1 MSPAVASAGTAK
13 VTFVPKLGLFDA
25 TMIVMGSMIGSGIF
39 IAPSLMAGYV
49 PVPQVLIGLWVLGG
63 LLTAAGAVAY
73 GELAALFPR
82 AGGQY
87 VFLREAYGPL
97 WGFLYGW
104 TLFFVIQTGFIA
116 AVAIAFAKYLG
127 VFVPALSE
135 SHVIL
140 RIPVGA
146 WVFQF
151 NSAQVVGVL
160 TIALLTFI
168 NCLGVLWGAWV
179 QNLFTVSKVA
189 AIAVLVG
196 LAFFIGPGSRSHF
209 WSPFQV
215 SDFRPLRPEAAGTG
229 FLAAL
234 AVALSKA
241 LFAYDAWNSVTF
253 AAEEVKTPHRTVP
266 RSMVLGTLG
275 VMVVYVLATMAYLYV
290 VPVLEMAQVSDNR
303 IGEAAARRLFGDL
316 GAQLIAVAIM
326 ISTFGCDNGLIL
338 SGPRV
343 YYAMARDGLFFQ
355 QVAYLH
361 PRFRTPVLSL
371 VLQGVWASVLTVSGT
386 YNALL
391 TYTTFASLLFGAMT
405 VAGVFIL
412 RRKYPTWE
420 RPYRCW
426 GYPVVPWAYILV
438 ALLFVVYV
446 IVGDPRSSGAGLL
459 LILLGVPAYLYWR
472 RRPTSVPEGT
482 RGEA

>member
-1 MSPAVASAGTAK
+1 MGQAAPSVGEARVS
-13 VTFVPKLGLFDA
+13 FVPKLGLFDA
-25 TMIVMGSMIGSGIF
+25 TMIVVGSMIGTGIF

-49 PVPQVLIGLWVLGG
+49 PVPQLLILLWVVGG
-63 LLTAAGAVAY
+63 VLTAAGALAY
-73 GELAALFPR
+73 GELAAMLPK

-127 VFVPALSE
+127 VFFPALSE
-135 SHVIL
+135 NHVIFQV
-140 RIPVGA
+140 PVGA
-146 WVFQF
+146 WTFSL

-160 TIALLTFI
+160 TIGLLTAV
-168 NCLGVLWGAWV
+168 NCLGVVLGAWI
-179 QNLFTVSKVA
+179 QNLFTVSKIA
-189 AIAVLVG
+189 AIGVLVG
-196 LAFFIGPGSRSHF
+196 LAFFVGPGDWGHF
-209 WSPFQV
+209 WTSFRMAE
-215 SDFRPLRPEAAGTG
+215 FRPLREDAVGMG

-253 AAEEVKTPHRTVP
+253 AAEEVKEPHRTVP

-275 VMVVYVLATMAYLYV
+275 VMAVYVLATMAYLYL
-290 VPVLEMAQVSDNR
+290 VPVEEMARVPDNR
-303 IGEAAARRLFGDL
+303 IGEAAARRLFGPI

-326 ISTFGCDNGLIL
+326 ISAFGCDNGLIL
-338 SGPRV
+338 AGPRV
-343 YYAMARDGLFFQ
+343 YYAMARDGLFFRR
-355 QVAYLH
+355 ASYLH
-361 PRFRTPVLSL
+361 PRFRTPVPSL
-371 VLQGVWASVLTVSGT
+371 VLQGLWASVLTVSGT

-405 VAGVFIL
+405 VGGVFVL
-412 RRKYPTWE
+412 RRKHPDWA

-426 GYPVVPWAYILV
+426 GYPVVPLVYILV
-438 ALLFVVYV
+438 ALFFIVYV
-446 IVGDPRSSGAGLL
+446 IIGDPRSSGAGLL
-459 LILLGVPAYLYWR
+459 LVLLGVPAYLYWAGR
-472 RRPTSVPEGT
+472 LKGSRPDPS
-482 RGEA
+482 R